1 MPTIAR
7 RISIGLGILTW
18 GAKTSHMLTVQEND
32 RLTRVGAGT
41 PMGELQRRYWHPI
54 GAVEELETAP
64 TKRVRL
70 LGEDLVL
77 YRDRSGKLGLVGEFC
92 PHRHASLFNGIPE
105 ADGLRC
111 SYHGW
116 KFDGAGA
123 CIDQPNE
130 PDDSTFKDKVRVAGY
145 PVEAL
150 GGMIF
155 AYLGPLPAPI
165 LPHWDGFDN
174 ERAIRTIGW
183 AHVPCNWLQIME
195 NSLDPVHTEWQHGKF
210 QEFAE
215 EQRGGTY
222 AISRRH
228 RKIDFAEFELGIYK
242 RRLLEGAS
250 EDSDDWKIGHP
261 VLFPNILAVGSGG
274 GKLWKMQTYQ
284 MRVPIDDENT
294 MHYWYTSYDA
304 PDDLEVPAKLRSRI
318 PYFEVRYRDDNG
330 DFIRDNIEAQDIMA
344 WTSQGRIFDRTTEA
358 LGTTDRGVI
367 LFRKLLE
374 RELSRL
380 EAGHDPMN
388 VFRAAGASLEFHL
401 ERDKAHFT
409 DGFENLQFRQY
420 ARWSPFFRDLCD
432 LFAAYNAKRLRDALP
447 AFPLEHGAATTGE

>member
-1 MPTIAR
+1 
-7 RISIGLGILTW
+7 
-18 GAKTSHMLTVQEND
+18 MLTAQEND

-54 GAVEELETAP
+54 GAVEELQTAA

-77 YRDRSGKLGLVGEFC
+77 FRDAGGKLGLVGEFC
-92 PHRHASLFNGIPE
+92 PHRHASLYNGIPE
-105 ADGLRC
+105 AGGIRC

-116 KFDGAGA
+116 KFNAAGA

-130 PDDSTFKDKVRVAGY
+130 PAESAFKDKVCVAGY

-155 AYLGPLPAPI
+155 AYLGPLPAPL
-165 LPHWDGFDN
+165 LPRWDGFDN
-174 ERAIRTIGW
+174 ASAIRTIGW

-195 NSLDPVHTEWQHGKF
+195 NSLDPVHTEWQHGKY

-215 EQRGGTY
+215 AQRGATY
-222 AISRRH
+222 QISRRH
-228 RKIDFAEFELGIYK
+228 RKIDFAEFELGMYK

-304 PDDLEVPAKLRSRI
+304 PADLAVPEKLRARI
-318 PYFEVRYRDDNG
+318 PFFEVRYRDHSG
-330 DFIRDNIEAQDIMA
+330 AFIHDNIEAQDIMA

-367 LFRKLLE
+367 LYRKMLE
-374 RELSRL
+374 RELKKV
-380 EAGHDPMN
+380 EAGADPMN
-388 VFRAAGASLEFHL
+388 VFRSPDASLAFGL

-409 DGFENLQFRQY
+409 DGFESLQFRQY
-420 ARWSPFFRDLCD
+420 ARWSPFFRDL
-432 LFAAYNAKRLRDALP
+432 LRSLCG
-447 AFPLEHGAATTGE
+447 L